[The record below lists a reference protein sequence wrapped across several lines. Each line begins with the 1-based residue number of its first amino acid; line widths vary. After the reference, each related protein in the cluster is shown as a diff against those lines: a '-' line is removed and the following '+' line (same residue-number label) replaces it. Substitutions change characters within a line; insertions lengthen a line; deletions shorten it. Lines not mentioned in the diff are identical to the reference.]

1 MGNFEAG
8 AYIEGTAALKVDV
21 PVSRSARI
29 IRFPESS
36 ESRERA
42 NRRAAS
48 MPRIDSVAVES
59 SREHARVK
67 KGCNSFSRSED
78 GLVVSSDTLYLLLN
92 GTAAG
97 RVSGRMSRLQA
108 VGTFALFAGIALV
121 ALLLGM

>member
-21 PVSRSARI
+21 PANRSARI

-36 ESRERA
+36 ESYERVNRQAVSSSHIEQAAAEFSRERA
-42 NRRAAS
+42 C
-48 MPRIDSVAVES
+48 V
-59 SREHARVK
+59 
-67 KGCNSFSRSED
+67 KGCNLLSRYDD
-78 GLVVSSDTLYLLLN
+78 GLVVSSDAIYLLLN

-97 RVSGRMSRLQA
+97 CPSGRMSRLQA
-108 VGTFALFAGIALV
+108 VGTFGLFAGIALV

>member
-21 PVSRSARI
+21 PANRSARI

-36 ESRERA
+36 ESCERA
-42 NRRAAS
+42 NRRAAL
-48 MPRIDSVAVES
+48 MPRIDSAAVES

-67 KGCNSFSRSED
+67 GCNSLSRSED
-78 GLVVSSDTLYLLLN
+78 GLVVSSDALYLLLN

-97 RVSGRMSRLQA
+97 RPSGRMSRLQA
-108 VGTFALFAGIALV
+108 VGTFGLFAGIALV